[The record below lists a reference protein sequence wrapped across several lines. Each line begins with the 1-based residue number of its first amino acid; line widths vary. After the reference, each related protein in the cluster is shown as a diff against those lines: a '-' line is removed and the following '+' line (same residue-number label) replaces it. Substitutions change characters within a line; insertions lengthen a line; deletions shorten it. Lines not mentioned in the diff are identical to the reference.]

1 MVGCITGPAEATV
14 FKPRTWPSHAGF
26 LAAVLVA
33 GLPRTPS
40 GACDAEVPRAL
51 ARAPN
56 PLAAT
61 AAMSFFVSLSLS
73 LSLSPSPRKALRRFC
88 TLRRR
93 LSLAPIDRDLP
104 GSPGAEQKRRRRE
117 GREGGGEAEVLQL
130 KVEMDER
137 TVEANIRLYDSHAPL
152 TGTSAEQM
160 RARESGGA
168 YPLKKYH
175 NLVKLRL
182 LKEFAQDCDALLDLC
197 CGRGGD
203 IHKWINCNVGKVLG
217 VDISTMEIMEAKRR
231 YEEAVQ
237 KRPGARLKA
246 KFNLVDCL
254 GTKDLDFG
262 EKFDVVTCMF
272 AIHYFFVSEAAIKQF
287 FRNVAAATKPGGH
300 FVATFPSG
308 KKVLQTL
315 NQREEYRQPMLFLR
329 KGWEGRDPSKPFGQ
343 AFECAISDTV
353 TRAETGS
360 KDGEIVGSR
369 EYLVFFNVIK
379 ALAREVG
386 LELVTTYR
394 SAELSCLFQ
403 DEDANSGFKHFKPPG
418 SFDEAH
424 ESLRRASE
432 LYVATVFRMGEQA
445 GNAGKRPRGGGPEAD
460 GGAKKPRN
468 GGSEGE
474 GKGT

>member
-1 MVGCITGPAEATV
+1 M
-14 FKPRTWPSHAGF
+14 
-26 LAAVLVA
+26 
-33 GLPRTPS
+33 
-40 GACDAEVPRAL
+40 
-51 ARAPN
+51 
-56 PLAAT
+56 
-61 AAMSFFVSLSLS
+61 
-73 LSLSPSPRKALRRFC
+73 
-88 TLRRR
+88 
-93 LSLAPIDRDLP
+93 
-104 GSPGAEQKRRRRE
+104 
-117 GREGGGEAEVLQL
+117 
-130 KVEMDER
+130 
-137 TVEANIRLYDSHAPL
+137 
-152 TGTSAEQM
+152 
-160 RARESGGA
+160 
-168 YPLKKYH
+168 
-175 NLVKLRL
+175 
-182 LKEFAQDCDALLDLC
+182 
-197 CGRGGD
+197 
-203 IHKWINCNVGKVLG
+203 
-217 VDISTMEIMEAKRR
+217 
-231 YEEAVQ
+231 
-237 KRPGARLKA
+237 
-246 KFNLVDCL
+246 
-254 GTKDLDFG
+254 
-262 EKFDVVTCMF
+262 
-272 AIHYFFVSEAAIKQF
+272 
-287 FRNVAAATKPGGH
+287 
-300 FVATFPSG
+300 ATFPSG

>member
-1 MVGCITGPAEATV
+1 MPRSIEIFPA
-14 FKPRTWPSHAGF
+14 
-26 LAAVLVA
+26 
-33 GLPRTPS
+33 
-40 GACDAEVPRAL
+40 
-51 ARAPN
+51 AR
-56 PLAAT
+56 
-61 AAMSFFVSLSLS
+61 
-73 LSLSPSPRKALRRFC
+73 
-88 TLRRR
+88 
-93 LSLAPIDRDLP
+93 
-104 GSPGAEQKRRRRE
+104 EQSKNGGGE
-117 GREGGGEAEVLQL
+117 GREGGEAEVLQL

-152 TGTSAEQM
+152 TGTSAQQM

>member
-73 LSLSPSPRKALRRFC
+73 LSVSAQ
-88 TLRRR
+88 
-93 LSLAPIDRDLP
+93 
-104 GSPGAEQKRRRRE
+104 GSPPLLHTSSTLIACPDRSRSSRQRGSRAKTEEAR
-117 GREGGGEAEVLQL
+117 GGGGGEAEVLQL

-152 TGTSAEQM
+152 TGTSAQQM

-468 GGSEGE
+468 GESEGE

>member
-1 MVGCITGPAEATV
+1 M
-14 FKPRTWPSHAGF
+14 
-26 LAAVLVA
+26 
-33 GLPRTPS
+33 
-40 GACDAEVPRAL
+40 
-51 ARAPN
+51 AR
-56 PLAAT
+56 
-61 AAMSFFVSLSLS
+61 
-73 LSLSPSPRKALRRFC
+73 
-88 TLRRR
+88 
-93 LSLAPIDRDLP
+93 
-104 GSPGAEQKRRRRE
+104 G
-117 GREGGGEAEVLQL
+117 GRGGEAEVLQL